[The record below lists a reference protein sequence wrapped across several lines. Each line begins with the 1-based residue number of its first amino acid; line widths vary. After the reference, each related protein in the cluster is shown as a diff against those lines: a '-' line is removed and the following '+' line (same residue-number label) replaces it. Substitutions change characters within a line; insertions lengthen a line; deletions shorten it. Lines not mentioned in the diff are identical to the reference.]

1 MLSSRHAFLVKSP
14 TRLLTRPRS
23 NKAFLSG
30 SSIQSL
36 QEVFRD
42 SSSPFHI
49 PPGTIGPASPDEPPR
64 ELPVAEPCEAPVTN
78 AARARDS
85 RAPQN
90 GVSDAA
96 AQARS
101 KMISLGYDA
110 GSLWEQSI
118 VWGHHDAFRHVN
130 NAHYLRFFESGRMQ
144 WVLDLGNLLGGKE
157 RTEAMLAGQGVS
169 LILKSINVNF
179 RRPVTFPDT
188 LLIGHKPIVSSSR
201 TQFTLA
207 AAAYSY
213 AQRAVVADSEGVIV
227 WYDYDKLKKCD
238 PGDDAWKVLRD
249 VMGAEVRE
257 GQGRPVNGGR

>member
-1 MLSSRHAFLVKSP
+1 MLSSRHAFLAKRP
-14 TRLLTRPRS
+14 ARLLTRPLS
-23 NKAFLSG
+23 NRPFLGG

-42 SSSPFHI
+42 PSSPFHI
-49 PPGTIGPASPDEPPR
+49 PPGTIGPASPDEPPQ
-64 ELPVAEPCEAPVTN
+64 ELLAEQYEASVTN

-85 RAPQN
+85 DAPQN

-96 AQARS
+96 GQARA

-144 WVLDLGNLLGGKE
+144 WLLGLGNLLGGKE
-157 RTEAMLAGQGVS
+157 RTEAMIAGQGVS

-188 LLIGHKPIVSSSR
+188 LLIGHKPVVSSSR

-213 AQRAVVADSEGVIV
+213 TQRAVVADSEGVIV
-227 WYDYDKLKKCD
+227 WYDYDKLRKCD
-238 PGDDAWKVLRD
+238 PGDDAWRVLREI
-249 VMGAEVRE
+249 MGAEVRE
-257 GQGRPVNGGR
+257 GQGRPVNGGQR